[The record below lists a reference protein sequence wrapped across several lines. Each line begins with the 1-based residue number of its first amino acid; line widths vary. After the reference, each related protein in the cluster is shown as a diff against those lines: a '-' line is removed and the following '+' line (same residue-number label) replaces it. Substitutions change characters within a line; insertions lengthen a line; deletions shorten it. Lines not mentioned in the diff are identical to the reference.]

1 MTRDGIVGDVA
12 TVVGLAE
19 GEAGVRDVIRAV
31 ARLEPVAVRSV
42 SRATE
47 LPVPFVSAI
56 CNELRKRGIVSA
68 QRPVQLTARGRDLFG
83 TTSLRLPLEAACPT
97 CARREIVVPPTLDS
111 IASELAV
118 LADAA
123 PPVRVEIDQT
133 HCTVETKVRRVLAL
147 YEAGALDDRHILLLG
162 DDDLTSLAIKVAVQ
176 QLGVGATI
184 RSLLVVDVDPT
195 VTAFLARSLADAPFE
210 VELVRHDLRDPL
222 PERLR
227 GWADTVFTDPPYTSA
242 GASLFLSRAA
252 EATGGRARADVFLA
266 FGPRRPEETLA
277 LQRAIAEM
285 GFTVRSLIRNFND
298 YVGAG
303 SIGGASHLYH
313 LATTSELQPLVEG
326 HYDGPLYTGDARDP
340 GRRYRCKGCGLSKRV
355 GPGQRWAT
363 VQDLK
368 RDGCP
373 RCRGTAFVPLPR
385 SRTLDRR

>member
-12 TVVGLAE
+12 TIVGLAE

-118 LADAA
+118 LSDAA

-133 HCTVETKVRRVLAL
+133 HCTVET
-147 YEAGALDDRHILLLG
+147 
-162 DDDLTSLAIKVAVQ
+162 
-176 QLGVGATI
+176 
-184 RSLLVVDVDPT
+184 
-195 VTAFLARSLADAPFE
+195 
-210 VELVRHDLRDPL
+210 
-222 PERLR
+222 LR
-227 GWADTVFTDPPYTSA
+227 GWADTVFTDPPYTSV

-252 EATGGRARADVFLA
+252 EATRGRARADVFLA

-363 VQDLK
+363 VQELK
-368 RDGCP
+368 RDRCP

>member
-12 TVVGLAE
+12 DVVGLAE

-56 CNELRKRGIVSA
+56 CNELRKRGIVSS
-68 QRPVQLTARGRDLFG
+68 QRPVQLTARGRNLFG

-97 CARREIVVPPTLDS
+97 CARREIVVPPTLGS
-111 IASELAV
+111 ITSELAV
-118 LADAA
+118 LAEAA

-147 YEAGALDDRHILLLG
+147 YEAGALDDRSILLLG
-162 DDDLTSLAIKVAVQ
+162 DDDLTSVAIKVAVE

-184 RSLLVVDVDPT
+184 RKLAVVDVDPG
-195 VTAFLARSLADAPFE
+195 VTTFLARALADAPFE
-210 VELVRHDLRDPL
+210 VDVVQHDLREPL
-222 PERLR
+222 PKPLK

-242 GASLFLSRAA
+242 GASVFLSRAA
-252 EATGGRARADVFLA
+252 EATTGRARADVFLA

-303 SIGGASHLYH
+303 AIGGASHLYH
-313 LATTSELQPLVEG
+313 LATTSELRPLVEG
-326 HYDGPLYTGDARDP
+326 RYDGPLYTGEARDP
-340 GRRYRCKGCGLSKRV
+340 SRSYRCKGCGLSKRV
-355 GPGQRWAT
+355 GPGHRWPT
-363 VQDLK
+363 IQELK
-368 RDGCP
+368 HDGCP
-373 RCRGTAFVPLPR
+373 RCHGTAFVPLPR
-385 SRTLDRR
+385 TQR